1 MSSYRAKNI
10 CCRWWCTVRW
20 SSHRCGAPSS
30 SSWATSSSPSPQLST
45 LSSTHTRSGSIYTIQ
60 YTVQQ
65 PPTCVWQLLR
75 VYWMPCRSPP
85 PQSFL
90 FKVFTFMV
98 LRRSRKHPLKP
109 WRIGCQNMVTRRQE
123 PFVDQPILFIYPSNV
138 SHQQAERLN
147 MSNTVV
153 LMCVHSSYSWF
164 SQKFK
169 ASCSEYS
176 RKDWFWGRN

>member
-65 PPTCVWQLLR
+65 PPTCVWQFLR

-109 WRIGCQNMVTRRQE
+109 WHSSRIGCQNMNHSTWLWGDKSPLLINQYY
-123 PFVDQPILFIYPSNV
+123 LFIPAMLVTN
-138 SHQQAERLN
+138 R
-147 MSNTVV
+147 
-153 LMCVHSSYSWF
+153 
-164 SQKFK
+164 QKDYI
-169 ASCSEYS
+169 CLI
-176 RKDWFWGRN
+176 R

>member
-20 SSHRCGAPSS
+20 SSPRCGAPSS

-109 WRIGCQNMVTRRQE
+109 WHSSRIRCQNMNHSTWLRGDKSPLLINQYY
-123 PFVDQPILFIYPSNV
+123 LFIPAMLVTN
-138 SHQQAERLN
+138 R
-147 MSNTVV
+147 
-153 LMCVHSSYSWF
+153 
-164 SQKFK
+164 QKDYI
-169 ASCSEYS
+169 CLI
-176 RKDWFWGRN
+176 R